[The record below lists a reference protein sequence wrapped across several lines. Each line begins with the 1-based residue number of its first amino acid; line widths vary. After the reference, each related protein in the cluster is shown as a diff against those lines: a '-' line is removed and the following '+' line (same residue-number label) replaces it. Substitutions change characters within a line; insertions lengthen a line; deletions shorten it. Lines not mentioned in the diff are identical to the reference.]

1 MSDLAK
7 TSREIILEELSQLRA
22 SILQNLARY
31 NRNATGETARS
42 LRIQL
47 NPDGGT
53 LFGRTFFDTLEV
65 GRGPTINPTPHNP
78 TLQQR
83 ILQWIEAK
91 GVYADNM
98 SNVSLS
104 WAISKKIHKMGTK
117 MFRDKKVQ
125 DIYSTALHEAI
136 KNINRRLLEEA
147 RISVNN
153 IHIHLGEGARI
164 E

>member
-1 MSDLAK
+1 MSDLSK
-7 TSREIILEELSQLRA
+7 TSREIILEELTQLRA

-53 LFGRTFFDTLEV
+53 LFGRKFFETLEA
-65 GRGPTINPTPHNP
+65 GRGPTKVWVRSNP

-91 GVYADNM
+91 GIYADGK
-98 SNVSLS
+98 SSVSLS
-104 WAISKKIHKMGTK
+104 WAISKKIHKFGTK
-117 MFRDKKVQ
+117 MFREKRVQ
-125 DIYSTALHEAI
+125 DIYSTALDEAI
-136 KNINRRLLEEA
+136 KRINYRLLEEA
-147 RISVNN
+147 KVAVNN
-153 IHIHLGEGARI
+153 IHINLGQGAKI

>member
-53 LFGRTFFDTLEV
+53 LYGRKFFETLEV
-65 GRGPTINPTPHNP
+65 GRGPTKVWVRSNP
-78 TLQQR
+78 TLQER
-83 ILQWIEAK
+83 ILVWIKAK
-91 GVYADNM
+91 GVHVDGYND
-98 SNVSLS
+98 VSLS
-104 WAISKKIHKMGTK
+104 YAISKKIHKFGTK
-117 MFRDKKVQ
+117 MFREKRVQ
-125 DIYSTALHEAI
+125 DIYSTALDEAI
-136 KNINRRLLEEA
+136 KSINYRLLEEA
-147 RISVNN
+147 KVTVNN
-153 IHIHLGEGARI
+153 IHIHLGEGAKI
-164 E
+164 Q

>member
-1 MSDLAK
+1 MSDLSK

-53 LFGRTFFDTLEV
+53 LFGRNHFYTLEV
-65 GRGPTINPTPHNP
+65 GRGPTRNITPSTP
-78 TLQQR
+78 TLRER
-83 ILQWIEAK
+83 IYAWIQAK
-91 GVYADNM
+91 GVHVDGYTDL
-98 SNVSLS
+98 SLS
-104 WAISKKIHKMGTK
+104 YAIAKTIHKLGTK
-117 MFRDKKVQ
+117 LFRDKKMQ
-125 DIYSTALHEAI
+125 DIYSTALDEAI
-136 KNINRRLLEEA
+136 KRINYRLLEEA
-147 RISVNN
+147 KVTVNN
-153 IHIHLGEGARI
+153 IHINLGQGAKI